1 MALRRGLLAGRPVA
15 LVGIARGHGHGEA
28 RAALLQRAPGAAVAV
43 AVLAQVFLGIDV
55 LFVVAAQIDEMAA
68 QLEVFLHAGRV
79 IELHQRQLDLLM
91 AGRGEMRAVFLDEHA
106 INIVG
111 IAAHDVQ
118 EAVAAGGLAP
128 GDGGLDQMPRAVQL
142 MRPAVAPAIARL
154 HAGEVAVHIAVLVLI
169 DLDLIDRL
177 LNHALQLGHGLLF
190 DHVGD
195 RFHPLGDVRIPEDV
209 RLVLHALAPV
219 ALERLKAPRL
229 HKPIHHGAHRHVAV
243 ERLPLLPK
251 SHIDVHVGK
260 GHRLIRFHRIP
271 SLKIIEIC
279 AIIELEPPRH
289 THSIASRSRPRNRK
303 KHRKQE
309 KNQDE

>member
-1 MALRRGLLAGRPVA
+1 
-15 LVGIARGHGHGEA
+15 
-28 RAALLQRAPGAAVAV
+28 
-43 AVLAQVFLGIDV
+43 
-55 LFVVAAQIDEMAA
+55 MAA
-68 QLEVFLHAGRV
+68 QLEIFLHAGRV
-79 IELHQRQLDLLM
+79 IELHQRQLDFLM

-106 INIVG
+106 VDIVG

-118 EAVAAGGLAP
+118 EAIAASGLAP

-142 MRPAVAPAIARL
+142 VRPAIAPAVGRL
-154 HAGEVAVHIAVLVLI
+154 HTGEVAVHIAVLVLI
-169 DLDLIDRL
+169 ELDLVDRL

-195 RFHPLGDVRIPEDV
+195 RLHPLGDVGIPEDV
-209 RLVLHALAPV
+209 RLVLHALAPI
-219 ALERLKAPRL
+219 ALERLKAPCL
-229 HKPIHHGAHRHVAV
+229 HKAIHDGARRHIAV

-260 GHRLIRFHRIP
+260 GNRLIRFHRIS
-271 SLKIIEIC
+271 SLKVVEIC
-279 AIIELEPPRH
+279 VIIELVPPRY

-309 KNQDE
+309 KIRDE